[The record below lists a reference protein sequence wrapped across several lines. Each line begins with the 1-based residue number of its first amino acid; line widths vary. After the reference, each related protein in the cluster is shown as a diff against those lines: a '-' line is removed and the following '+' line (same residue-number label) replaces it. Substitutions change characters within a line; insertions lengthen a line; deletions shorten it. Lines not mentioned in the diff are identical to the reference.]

1 MKKRVK
7 LTVAYDG
14 TNYHGWQLQENS
26 VTIEGEL
33 NKALSELTGEN
44 ITVIGA
50 SRTDAG
56 VHSNG
61 TVAVFDTDS
70 NIPGDRFVYAINT
83 KLPNDIKVIKSCE
96 VDGNFHPRHCASI
109 KTYQYKVYCADTEI
123 PTKNR
128 YSYYLG
134 NYNLNLSTMQEAGE
148 ILIGKH
154 DFKSFCSVHTQ
165 AETTIREITEIKI
178 LSQAIGGFDNAIEIV
193 IQVSGYGFLYNMVRI
208 IAGTLV
214 EVGKGRIE
222 PIQVKEILENCDRTI
237 AGPTLPANGLTLHSY
252 KYIE

>member
-7 LTVAYDG
+7 ITVAYDG
-14 TNYHGWQLQENS
+14 TNYHGWQLQNNG

-33 NKALSELTGEN
+33 NKALSELTGEK
-44 ITVIGA
+44 ISVIGA

-61 TVAVFDTDS
+61 TVAVFDTES
-70 NIPGDRFVYAINT
+70 NIPSEKIAYAVNT
-83 KLPNDIKVIKSCE
+83 RLANDIRVIKSCD
-96 VDGNFHPRHCASI
+96 VDSNFHPRHCESI

-128 YSYYLG
+128 YSHYLG
-134 NYNLNLSTMQEAGE
+134 NYNLDTKAMELAAAM
-148 ILIGKH
+148 LIGKH

-165 AETTIREITEIKI
+165 AETTVREVTDIKI
-178 LSQAIGGFDNAIEIV
+178 LSQVIDGFDNAIEIV
-193 IQVSGYGFLYNMVRI
+193 IQVAGYGFLYNMVRI

-222 PIQVKEILENCDRTI
+222 PKKIKEILESCDRTI

-252 KYIE
+252 KYL